1 MEVQVNRG
9 VLGMQ
14 NLSSSLARRNHTA
27 VSRFVSKLA
36 EQSSEKRF
44 NGHSAKAIELFSARA
59 TSSMSELK
67 SKCIAAKLSLGDVSA
82 RRASG
87 ELTEETE
94 HAESAGAKV
103 VLGMA
108 EVLQVLYDKSKD
120 FADAK
125 DIHVQRRIAVAA
137 ETLSRYVEDKLLQPE
152 TYPTDPTMHQL
163 LANST
168 ISYAKAAYGA
178 TVTALHNAPELKG
191 VAVPEFPSAPVKH

>member
-1 MEVQVNRG
+1 MEIQVNRG
-9 VLGMQ
+9 VNGMQ
-14 NLSSSLARRNHTA
+14 KTSGSAARRNRTA
-27 VSRFVSKLA
+27 ISRFVTKLA
-36 EQSSEKRF
+36 EQSSGKKF
-44 NGHSAKAIELFSARA
+44 NGHSAQAIELFSARA
-59 TSSMSELK
+59 NASMSELK

-87 ELTEETE
+87 ELTDETE

-103 VLGMA
+103 VLSMA
-108 EVLQVLYDKSKD
+108 EVLQVLYTRSKD
-120 FADAK
+120 FTDAK

-168 ISYAKAAYGA
+168 VSYARSAYNA

-191 VAVPEFPSAPVKH
+191 VPVPEFPSAPVMH